1 MTDEDFF
8 AQFDEEVPEWAKQPP
23 IPEPQVQDDGF
34 PGLVEGDLED
44 DLEEE
49 LEVQIEAELAAQI
62 DFELLG
68 PAGYGSMDTFEGDL
82 EAQLDTELGA
92 ANGNGSMGISEGDL
106 EAQLDA
112 ELAAGD
118 NDGPMELLEDDLEA
132 QLNAELEAEANQEQ
146 AAEAARREAN
156 LREEMRIAA
165 EKAALAVPFNQRG
178 GLPSSS
184 EDELQAELSAGE
196 ASDGLLDAL
205 NDRIAV
211 MSKRKSKVNCQ
222 TVKQWSYRR
231 PTKRAKMSPKTSPE
245 ARVARGQPPPM
256 RKTDE
261 LPELYHHGEPN
272 WDLLRKHMNLSMFHH
287 APF

>member
-23 IPEPQVQDDGF
+23 IAEPQVQDDEF
-34 PGLVEGDLED
+34 PGLSEED
-44 DLEEE
+44 

-68 PAGYGSMDTFEGDL
+68 PAGYGSMDIFEGGL
-82 EAQLDTELGA
+82 EAQLDAELGA
-92 ANGNGSMGISEGDL
+92 ANGNGSMDISEGDL

-178 GLPSSS
+178 DLPSSS

-196 ASDGLLDAL
+196 ASDGLLNAL

-231 PTKRAKMSPKTSPE
+231 PTKRAKTTSKTSPTGTPE

-272 WDLLRKHMNLSMFHH
+272 WVLLRKHMNLSMYHH
-287 APF
+287 APS